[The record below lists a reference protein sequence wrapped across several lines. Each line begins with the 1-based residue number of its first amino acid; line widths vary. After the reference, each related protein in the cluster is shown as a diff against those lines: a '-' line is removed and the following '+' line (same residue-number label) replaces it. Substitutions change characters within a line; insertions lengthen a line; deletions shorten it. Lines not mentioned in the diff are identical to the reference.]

1 MNDLIKTPAQ
11 NPTIGLLICKGKD
24 NTEVQYAFNGITTP
38 MGVASYDNIQ
48 IQKLQEQLPSIE
60 ELKARIQLLEEELD
74 KKAKASR
81 ITATIHEAKAT
92 KERKER
98 KVVRKEDT
106 TKENIIKALAE
117 RLEELATEVKIE
129 NVGKLIT
136 FKLGEDSFKLDLI
149 RQRKPKA
156 KG

>member
-1 MNDLIKTPAQ
+1 MEYKTKKGKKVNIPDDEIDTLVDKLDLSIAEACELWLEDNDLQ
-11 NPTIGLLICKGKD
+11 VN
-24 NTEVQYAFNGITTP
+24 EE
-38 MGVASYDNIQ
+38 
-48 IQKLQEQLPSIE
+48 QE
-60 ELKARIQLLEEELD
+60 ALD

-149 RQRKPKA
+149 RQRKPTA

>member
-1 MNDLIKTPAQ
+1 MEYKTK
-11 NPTIGLLICKGKD
+11 KGKKVNIPDDEIDTLVDKLDLSIAEACELWLED
-24 NTEVQYAFNGITTP
+24 NA
-38 MGVASYDNIQ
+38 
-48 IQKLQEQLPSIE
+48 LQVNEEQE
-60 ELKARIQLLEEELD
+60 ALD

-98 KVVRKEDT
+98 KVVRKEDA

-136 FKLGEDSFKLDLI
+136 FKLGDDSFKLDLI

>member
-1 MNDLIKTPAQ
+1 MEYKTK
-11 NPTIGLLICKGKD
+11 KGKKVNIPDDEIDTLVDKLDLSIAEACELWLED
-24 NTEVQYAFNGITTP
+24 NA
-38 MGVASYDNIQ
+38 
-48 IQKLQEQLPSIE
+48 LQVNEEQ
-60 ELKARIQLLEEELD
+60 EELD

-136 FKLGEDSFKLDLI
+136 FKLGEDSFKLDLT

>member
-1 MNDLIKTPAQ
+1 MEYKTKKGKKVNIPDDEIDTLVNKLDLSIAEACELWLEDNDLQ
-11 NPTIGLLICKGKD
+11 VN
-24 NTEVQYAFNGITTP
+24 EE
-38 MGVASYDNIQ
+38 
-48 IQKLQEQLPSIE
+48 QE
-60 ELKARIQLLEEELD
+60 ALD

-136 FKLGEDSFKLDLI
+136 FKLGDDSFKLDLI

>member
-1 MNDLIKTPAQ
+1 MEYKTK
-11 NPTIGLLICKGKD
+11 KGKKVNIPDDEIDTLVDKLDLSIAEACELWLED
-24 NTEVQYAFNGITTP
+24 NA
-38 MGVASYDNIQ
+38 
-48 IQKLQEQLPSIE
+48 LQVNEEQ
-60 ELKARIQLLEEELD
+60 EELD

-81 ITATIHEAKAT
+81 ITATIHEEKAT

-98 KVVRKEDT
+98 KVRRKEDT

-117 RLEELATEVKIE
+117 QLEELATEVKIE

>member
-1 MNDLIKTPAQ
+1 MEYKTK
-11 NPTIGLLICKGKD
+11 KGKKVNIPDDEIDTLVDKLDLSIAEACELWLED
-24 NTEVQYAFNGITTP
+24 NA
-38 MGVASYDNIQ
+38 
-48 IQKLQEQLPSIE
+48 LQVNEEQE
-60 ELKARIQLLEEELD
+60 ALD

-98 KVVRKEDT
+98 KVVRKEDA
-106 TKENIIKALAE
+106 TKENIIKVLAE

-136 FKLGEDSFKLDLI
+136 FKLGDDNFKLDLV

>member
-1 MNDLIKTPAQ
+1 MEYKTKKGKKVNIPDDEIDTLVDKLDLSIAEACELWLEDNDLQ
-11 NPTIGLLICKGKD
+11 VN
-24 NTEVQYAFNGITTP
+24 EE
-38 MGVASYDNIQ
+38 
-48 IQKLQEQLPSIE
+48 QE
-60 ELKARIQLLEEELD
+60 ALD

-98 KVVRKEDT
+98 KVVRKEDA

-117 RLEELATEVKIE
+117 RLAELATEVKIE

-136 FKLGEDSFKLDLI
+136 FKLGDDSFKLDLI

>member
-1 MNDLIKTPAQ
+1 MEYKTK
-11 NPTIGLLICKGKD
+11 KGKKVNIPDDEIDTRVDKLDLSIAEACELWLED
-24 NTEVQYAFNGITTP
+24 NA
-38 MGVASYDNIQ
+38 
-48 IQKLQEQLPSIE
+48 LQVNEEQ
-60 ELKARIQLLEEELD
+60 EELD

-136 FKLGEDSFKLDLI
+136 FKLGEDNFKLDLI

>member
-1 MNDLIKTPAQ
+1 MEYKTK
-11 NPTIGLLICKGKD
+11 KGKKVNIPDDEIDTLVDKLDLSIAEACELWLED
-24 NTEVQYAFNGITTP
+24 NA
-38 MGVASYDNIQ
+38 
-48 IQKLQEQLPSIE
+48 LQVNEEQE
-60 ELKARIQLLEEELD
+60 ALD

-98 KVVRKEDT
+98 KVVRKEDA

-136 FKLGEDSFKLDLI
+136 FKLGDDNFKLDLI

>member
-1 MNDLIKTPAQ
+1 MEYKTK
-11 NPTIGLLICKGKD
+11 KGKKVNIPDDEIDTLVDKLDLSIAEACELWLED
-24 NTEVQYAFNGITTP
+24 NA
-38 MGVASYDNIQ
+38 
-48 IQKLQEQLPSIE
+48 LQVNEEQE
-60 ELKARIQLLEEELD
+60 ALD

-98 KVVRKEDT
+98 KVVRKEDA

-136 FKLGEDSFKLDLI
+136 FKFGDDSFKLDLI
-149 RQRKPKA
+149 RLRKPKA

>member
-1 MNDLIKTPAQ
+1 MEYKTKKGKKVNIPDDEIDTLVDKLDLSIAEACELWLEDNDLQ
-11 NPTIGLLICKGKD
+11 VN
-24 NTEVQYAFNGITTP
+24 EE
-38 MGVASYDNIQ
+38 
-48 IQKLQEQLPSIE
+48 QE
-60 ELKARIQLLEEELD
+60 ALD

-92 KERKER
+92 KERKVR
-98 KVVRKEDT
+98 KVVRKEDA

-136 FKLGEDSFKLDLI
+136 FKLGDGSFKLDLI

>member
-1 MNDLIKTPAQ
+1 MEYKTK
-11 NPTIGLLICKGKD
+11 KGKKVNIPDDEIDTLVDKLDLSIAEACELWLED
-24 NTEVQYAFNGITTP
+24 NA
-38 MGVASYDNIQ
+38 
-48 IQKLQEQLPSIE
+48 LQVNEEQ
-60 ELKARIQLLEEELD
+60 EELD

-98 KVVRKEDT
+98 KVVRKEDA

-136 FKLGEDSFKLDLI
+136 FKLGDDSFKLDLV

>member
-1 MNDLIKTPAQ
+1 MEYKTK
-11 NPTIGLLICKGKD
+11 KGKKVNIPDDEIDTLVDKLDLSIAEACELWLED
-24 NTEVQYAFNGITTP
+24 NA
-38 MGVASYDNIQ
+38 
-48 IQKLQEQLPSIE
+48 LQVNEEQE
-60 ELKARIQLLEEELD
+60 ALD

-98 KVVRKEDT
+98 KVVRKEDA

-136 FKLGEDSFKLDLI
+136 FKLGDDTFKLDLI